1 MCRYGRE
8 EIHEKVAAYNK
19 VDYREHVPLEHVKE
33 LEIVGLDEERL
44 LIRFYMD
51 GGKELPIY
59 QTLWVWE
66 KGDWN
71 MIEPCL
77 FIGFNTAN

>member
-1 MCRYGRE
+1 M
-8 EIHEKVAAYNK
+8 
-19 VDYREHVPLEHVKE
+19 
-33 LEIVGLDEERL
+33 GLDEERL

-71 MIEPCL
+71 MIEATSTHSP
-77 FIGFNTAN
+77 IVWGDKDGENHDT